1 MSCHQNDWPSYPVRD
16 ASTGFH
22 WVSLGLTDTSSRDP
36 GCVDA
41 SLSSVSL
48 TSRLQKSR
56 ETQKKKVEPQ
66 YYKSRHNSVELKM
79 LIPKLSW
86 AENIFARKNNPTSLE
101 VGETFI
107 IAKDTN
113 PQCET
118 QFVRKSPHH
127 R

>member
-1 MSCHQNDWPSYPVRD
+1 MCRCELVQRQSHLKATEKQRN
-16 ASTGFH
+16 T
-22 WVSLGLTDTSSRDP
+22 
-36 GCVDA
+36 
-41 SLSSVSL
+41 
-48 TSRLQKSR
+48 
-56 ETQKKKVEPQ
+56 EEKVEPQ

-118 QFVRKSPHH
+118 QLVRKPPHH